1 MTPEKIGWIVL
12 LVVVA
17 GLVGLGF
24 WLVKVGHWA
33 KSLVFFGEVRSEMKK
48 VTFPPKDEVVATT
61 IVVIVAS
68 VIFAVYLWVADLL
81 ILQGYEGLFKAL
93 GS

>member
-1 MTPEKIGWIVL
+1 MTPMIGWIAL

-17 GLVGLGF
+17 GLAGLGW

-33 KSLVFFGEVRSEMKK
+33 KAQVFVGEVRSEMKK
-48 VTFPPKDEVVATT
+48 VTFPPRDEVVATT

-68 VIFAVYLWVADLL
+68 VIFAVYLWIADFV
-81 ILQGYEGLFKAL
+81 IIKGYEGLFKAL